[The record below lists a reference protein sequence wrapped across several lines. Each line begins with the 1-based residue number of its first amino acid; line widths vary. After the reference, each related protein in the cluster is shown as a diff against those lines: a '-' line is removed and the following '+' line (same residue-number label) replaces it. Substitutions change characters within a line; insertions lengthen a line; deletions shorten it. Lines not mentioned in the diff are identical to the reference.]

1 MINLGSLGLGGGMPT
16 SAVNIQGGGVIPRS
30 MKAQDSMISG
40 GMAFLIGEL
49 EKRDPKLREP
59 LTSITWARDIVAKTG
74 GGWVESTS
82 AYNVSYATTGG
93 GTNGIINGQTNDIPI
108 MQADI
113 GKDVYKVFS
122 WGHILKV
129 PFVDQ
134 QKLQGIGRQ
143 LDDILDKGIRLNHD
157 KTVDMNVYTGFPDFG
172 TYGLVNNPQVTAVSA
187 VESADSETKWS
198 KKTPDEILMDINKVM
213 TDTWAASGY
222 DLTGMANHILIP
234 PEHYAYLVSQKISE
248 AGNISILQF
257 LLENNIG
264 KNQGIELFIA
274 PSRWCIGAGTAGTDR
289 MVAYAN
295 DEDRVQ
301 FDITVPLS
309 RVMTQPSV
317 NDLAYLTAYA
327 GQFGEVKFLYLS
339 PAMYVDGI

>member
-1 MINLGSLGLGGGMPT
+1 MNLNSLGLNGAMPT
-16 SAVNIQGGGVIPRS
+16 HDVKIEGAGIPRS
-30 MKAQDSMISG
+30 MKAQDAMVSG

-59 LTSITWARDIVAKTG
+59 LASVSWPRDIVAKTG

-93 GTNGIINGQTNDIPI
+93 DHNGIINGATNNLPV

-122 WGHILKV
+122 WGHVLRV
-129 PFVDQ
+129 PYVDQ

-157 KTVDMNVYTGFPDFG
+157 KTVDTNVYVGFQDYG
-172 TYGLVNNPQVTAVSA
+172 TFGLVNNPQVSAVSA
-187 VESADSETKWS
+187 EEVEGETEWSE
-198 KKTPDEILMDINKVM
+198 KTPDQILNDINKAM
-213 TDTWAASGY
+213 TDTWATSGY
-222 DLTGMANHILIP
+222 DLTGMANHILVP
-234 PEHYAYLVSQKISE
+234 PEHYSFLVSQKISQ
-248 AGNISILQF
+248 AGERSILQF
-257 LLENNIG
+257 LLDNNIG
-264 KNQGIELFIA
+264 KNQGVDLFIG
-274 PSRWCIGAGTAGTDR
+274 PSRWCIGAGTGGTDR

-295 DEDRVQ
+295 NEDRVH

-317 NDLAYLTAYA
+317 EAMAYLTAYA
-327 GQFGEVKFLYLS
+327 GQFGEVKFLYLT
-339 PAMYVDGI
+339 PAIYVDGI